1 MHHLRDQKYKSK
13 NEIFKQYI
21 EKQNS
26 KGKKFGIQN
35 SKKNLGYIN
44 NSELKQRNDNI
55 LLNYLLCLLLIW
67 LHLKNK

>member
-1 MHHLRDQKYKSK
+1 MKYFFQGTITVKIVTIRIFLCTYFSQDISMHHLRDQKYKSK

-35 SKKNLGYIN
+35 SKK
-44 NSELKQRNDNI
+44 I
-55 LLNYLLCLLLIW
+55 LDI
-67 LHLKNK
+67 